1 MLKLI
6 HAADLHL
13 DSPFSGLSP
22 EQAALRREEQRQLL
36 DRLGELVRE
45 EQADLVLLAGD
56 LMDTGRL
63 YPQTAQALATAL
75 GRISVPV
82 FIAPGNHDPYHAA
95 SPYALPLWPD
105 NVHIFTSPHP
115 QSVPLPRLGC
125 TVYGAAFTREQN
137 DQPPLEGFFAQEEG
151 LQLMVLHG
159 NTAGAG
165 YAPITAAHIA
175 ASGLHYLALGH
186 IHQASGLQR
195 TGHTAWAYPGCP
207 EGRGFDEPGEKGAL
221 VVCLD
226 ETGSCTARFAPLC
239 SRRYEIV
246 DVDLTGCEDALAAV
260 EAALPVHSTDRDI
273 YRLRLTG
280 SFAMTSGLLRQLE
293 QTLAPRFWA
302 LELQDRTRMPRD
314 LWARA
319 QEDSLTGLFLQIM
332 ADRCQQQPDD
342 EALQLAARFGL
353 AALENGEDVAP

>member
-1 MLKLI
+1 VVLPELGCAVYGSAFTAADRPDDPLAGFCAPDDGLI
-6 HAADLHL
+6 HLMVVHGDVGGNRYGPIDPRSLAG
-13 DSPFSGLSP
+13 SGL
-22 EQAALRREEQRQLL
+22 
-36 DRLGELVRE
+36 D
-45 EQADLVLLAGD
+45 
-56 LMDTGRL
+56 
-63 YPQTAQALATAL
+63 
-75 GRISVPV
+75 
-82 FIAPGNHDPYHAA
+82 
-95 SPYALPLWPD
+95 YA
-105 NVHIFTSPHP
+105 
-115 QSVPLPRLGC
+115 
-125 TVYGAAFTREQN
+125 
-137 DQPPLEGFFAQEEG
+137 
-151 LQLMVLHG
+151 
-159 NTAGAG
+159 
-165 YAPITAAHIA
+165 
-175 ASGLHYLALGH
+175 ALGH
-186 IHQASGLQR
+186 IHACSGLQR
-195 TGHTAWAYPGCP
+195 TGDTFWAYPGCP

-226 ETGSCTARFAPLC
+226 EAGSCTARFAPLC

-246 DVDLTGCEDALAAV
+246 EVDLTGCEDALAAV

-293 QTLAPRFWA
+293 QALAPRFWA
-302 LELQDRTRMPRD
+302 LDLQDRTRMPRD